1 MNTDTFSGIR
11 VLLLSGEDFQRS
23 ERVSEI
29 IDGVVDKA
37 TRDFNL
43 DVIHSEDFKNKS
55 DEFIT
60 KFAELI
66 ITFPMIAQ
74 RRVVVIRNFDT
85 LDSDA
90 RKKASKVL
98 LNTPETTFVIIEGEE
113 AKLSPKPKEY
123 FIAESFKTIYENQLP
138 KWIKNRFMKRGKKVT
153 DSAVALMINNTGTG
167 LRELDGEIEKTIII
181 ARDRETVTEDDVKL
195 VVGEFRRDT
204 VYALCNAVGLGDFKE
219 AVKILTVLMET
230 EKNRETYYLAQLYSH
245 IMKISEYQSRVKKG
259 IPHSEAVKVIT
270 TYPYFWKLNKMP
282 EQVKNFNTDHIRR
295 SLTVLGRTESTLKR
309 SGIDKSLLMELLI
322 PFIMPKV
329 KKV

>member
-85 LDSDA
+85 
-90 RKKASKVL
+90 
-98 LNTPETTFVIIEGEE
+98 
-113 AKLSPKPKEY
+113 
-123 FIAESFKTIYENQLP
+123 
-138 KWIKNRFMKRGKKVT
+138 
-153 DSAVALMINNTGTG
+153 
-167 LRELDGEIEKTIII
+167 
-181 ARDRETVTEDDVKL
+181 
-195 VVGEFRRDT
+195 
-204 VYALCNAVGLGDFKE
+204 
-219 AVKILTVLMET
+219 
-230 EKNRETYYLAQLYSH
+230 
-245 IMKISEYQSRVKKG
+245 
-259 IPHSEAVKVIT
+259 
-270 TYPYFWKLNKMP
+270 
-282 EQVKNFNTDHIRR
+282 
-295 SLTVLGRTESTLKR
+295 
-309 SGIDKSLLMELLI
+309 
-322 PFIMPKV
+322 
-329 KKV
+329 